1 LALPVI
7 VDRPARV
14 GERGVAVEDIEVQLL
29 LEGLVQRSGYD
40 FRGYDP
46 PVVKRRI
53 ERALATES
61 LSTISE
67 LQSRALHD
75 DACLSRVIHTLT
87 FREVSFFGD
96 AQLFRDLRSA
106 VFPLL
111 RTYPFVRIWS
121 AGCSTGEDTYA
132 LAIALE
138 EAGLYGRCR
147 IYATDAARS
156 LVEVAQSRAYPA
168 DRGFEWQRAYA
179 AAGGDRTLD
188 DYVSIDGPHAMIDA
202 QLGRNIVFA
211 QHSVVVDGSF
221 NQFHLIF
228 CPGMMRQFNKDLQ
241 SQAHGTLYGSLVRLG
256 FLGLATDES
265 VITSPF
271 ARAYRRSD
279 VEASIHRRI
288 L

>member
-1 LALPVI
+1 MIA
-7 VDRPARV
+7 DRPGRAA
-14 GERGVAVEDIEVQLL
+14 ERGVAVEDIEVQLL
-29 LEGLVQRSGYD
+29 LEGLVQCSGYD

-53 ERALATES
+53 ERALAAES

-75 DACLSRVIHTLT
+75 DDCLTRLIQMLT
-87 FREVSFFGD
+87 FREVSLFSD
-96 AQLFRDLRSA
+96 PQLFNELRSL

-138 EAGLYGRCR
+138 EAGLYERCR
-147 IYATDAARS
+147 IYATDAART
-156 LVEVAQSRAYPA
+156 LVDVARSRVYPA
-168 DRGFEWQRAYA
+168 DRTFEWQRAYV
-179 AAGGDRTLD
+179 AAGGTRKID
-188 DYVSIDGPHAMIDA
+188 DYITIDGARLSVDPE
-202 QLGRNIVFA
+202 LGRNIVFA
-211 QHSVVVDGSF
+211 QHNVVVDGSF

-228 CPGMMRQFNKDLQ
+228 CPGMVRQFNKDLQ
-241 SQAHGTLYGSLVRLG
+241 SHAHGTLYASLVRLG
-256 FLGLATDES
+256 FLGLASDES
-265 VITSPF
+265 VVTSPF
-271 ARAYRRSD
+271 ARAYRRSEG
-279 VEASIHRRI
+279 EASIHRRI